1 MTFAKSMARER
12 PDEIALRDEN
22 KALTWADADDILNRV
37 TNGLLNLDLGSD
49 RRIAVIRRFAR

>member
-1 MTFAKSMARER
+1 MAFAKSMARER

-22 KALTWADADDILNRV
+22 KALTWADVDDILNRV